1 MLQLL
6 LFGCIVFPLIA
17 AVAVALDKEGTLRR
31 RIVYA
36 GTGITAL
43 SALGLALYGS
53 FVLPISPDS
62 SLQPLMTVLDL
73 ALLVFIL
80 YVAVN
85 IRHRLSMGLA
95 LGQLAG
101 MIYLD
106 FFMLE
111 GHQATAFL
119 ADPLALVMVL
129 VISLVGGI
137 VCIFGLGYMQ
147 EHEDHLRLAKSKQS
161 RFFFFLLLFLGAMN
175 GLVLCDSL
183 TWVFFFWEI
192 TTLCSFFLISHDG
205 TREAKRNATRALWMN
220 MVGGIGFLAA
230 MLFMQKAIGTLS
242 IQAMLAQSV
251 VMHSTAAMLP
261 IAFLCF
267 AAFTKSAQLPF
278 QSWLCGAMVAPTPV
292 SALLHS
298 STMVKAGVYLVL
310 RLSPAF
316 AGTMLAGIVSLTGAF
331 KKMLS
336 GLSEGYQ
343 EYVKSHPEADYSNL
357 GNQIAE
363 YLTSDQAKGIIQKY
377 LKDILKNNGEVTI
390 TPEQIKELLTSVMSD
405 FQSWL
410 VEQNANP
417 GAEEFGTYFQQYL
430 QTGRAN
436 AIVNKWANEIF
447 GNIDFNISSDTLQ
460 AMAKE
465 LADGYTA
472 YAKEKNYADPT
483 KMAEN
488 FVNYIKTDDGKRRL
502 NQGLSE
508 AINMDSLQKQIS
520 TAMSSY
526 MGQAMSAYTGA
537 ISQAISTQMTS
548 AMSQVTTQL
557 AGGLEAVMTSAMSRI
572 GENLQKAL
580 GGSMNFNADAF
591 ANAFRFNMTEDDLT
605 ELMMS
610 MSGTQSAS
618 YDNNLQQLG
627 YADFSHPSSIS
638 IYPKDFDNKEKVVEV
653 LDHYN
658 QQMED
663 EGKEEQVISYTDIV
677 GTMMSS
683 VTTIINTISY
693 VLIAFVAISLLVSS
707 IMIGVITYISVL
719 ERKKEIGILRAIGA
733 SKGNISQVFN
743 AETFIIGLCAGL
755 IGIGLTLLIL
765 IPGNMLIHALADND
779 RVSAILPIAPAIVLI
794 LLSVVLTLLGG
805 LIPSRKAAKSDPV
818 TALRTE

>member
-1 MLQLL
+1 MMS
-6 LFGCIVFPLIA
+6 
-17 AVAVALDKEGTLRR
+17 T
-31 RIVYA
+31 
-36 GTGITAL
+36 
-43 SALGLALYGS
+43 
-53 FVLPISPDS
+53 
-62 SLQPLMTVLDL
+62 
-73 ALLVFIL
+73 
-80 YVAVN
+80 N
-85 IRHRLSMGLA
+85 
-95 LGQLAG
+95 
-101 MIYLD
+101 
-106 FFMLE
+106 
-111 GHQATAFL
+111 
-119 ADPLALVMVL
+119 
-129 VISLVGGI
+129 
-137 VCIFGLGYMQ
+137 
-147 EHEDHLRLAKSKQS
+147 
-161 RFFFFLLLFLGAMN
+161 
-175 GLVLCDSL
+175 
-183 TWVFFFWEI
+183 VFFEMPEN
-192 TTLCSFFLISHDG
+192 TDLYEGQYD
-205 TREAKRNATRALWMN
+205 
-220 MVGGIGFLAA
+220 
-230 MLFMQKAIGTLS
+230 
-242 IQAMLAQSV
+242 
-251 VMHSTAAMLP
+251 
-261 IAFLCF
+261 
-267 AAFTKSAQLPF
+267 
-278 QSWLCGAMVAPTPV
+278 
-292 SALLHS
+292 
-298 STMVKAGVYLVL
+298 VKAGRWPKKYNECVLVL
-310 RLSPAF
+310 TPDGSMSDFLLYTLGLRDQVELDDMIKQFINEETIKTPENI
-316 AGTMLAGIVSLTGAF
+316 GTYTYDDILGKTFKLVNASDCYEYDDQYQVWKDKTDNADYMKKLVEDGENVKIVGIVQSAEDAKASSLTPGINYTSDLVNHVAEQAKGSEIVKQQLANPNVNVFTGEEFGNTDGNNGFDMNSLFSIDEDALKNAF
-331 KKMLS
+331 GFDSSAMNNLGSSMDLSGLDLSKAFQMDGNSMDLSGMVNLDQVEINMGNMPQMNLGDILTNLDVQVNADGMQKMLS

-502 NQGLSE
+502 NQGLYE

-557 AGGLEAVMTSAMSRI
+557 AGGLETVMTSAMSRI

-591 ANAFRFNMTEDDLT
+591 ANAFQFNMTEDDLT

-610 MSGTQSAS
+610 MSGAQSAS

-765 IPGNMLIHALADND
+765 IPGNMLIHALADNN
-779 RVSAILPIAPAIVLI
+779 RVSAILSIAPAIVLI